1 MTRCQ
6 VALGTRL
13 MSPQP
18 GLARPVQH
26 AQPIL
31 CERAA
36 TEASRRQG
44 VASHSTWSSGLPLK
58 KKKGVFSTTNC
69 STTQVQ
75 RHCIHGGTRP
85 QAPLRSSL
93 NIQDSK
99 LRDPLRN
106 AYRLAMRYEVHRNAE
121 NRSTVRC
128 THRRS
133 DHGNTSRVQPRR
145 KKRSECKNRR
155 NEAEE
160 TKLRPLR
167 EKSTGRIEFAAV
179 GLPNS
184 I

>member
-58 KKKGVFSTTNC
+58 KKECSAPQTAAPRKCRGTASTEE
-69 STTQVQ
+69 
-75 RHCIHGGTRP
+75 P
-85 QAPLRSSL
+85 
-93 NIQDSK
+93 D
-99 LRDPLRN
+99 
-106 AYRLAMRYEVHRNAE
+106 
-121 NRSTVRC
+121 
-128 THRRS
+128 
-133 DHGNTSRVQPRR
+133 PRR
-145 KKRSECKNRR
+145 H
-155 NEAEE
+155 
-160 TKLRPLR
+160 
-167 EKSTGRIEFAAV
+167 FAPA
-179 GLPNS
+179 
-184 I
+184 

>member
-58 KKKGVFSTTNC
+58 KRS
-69 STTQVQ
+69 VQ
-75 RHCIHGGTRP
+75 HH
-85 QAPLRSSL
+85 
-93 NIQDSK
+93 K
-99 LRDPLRN
+99 LQHH
-106 AYRLAMRYEVHRNAE
+106 ASAE
-121 NRSTVRC
+121 AL
-128 THRRS
+128 H
-133 DHGNTSRVQPRR
+133 PRR
-145 KKRSECKNRR
+145 NPTPGATSLQPEHPRLEAARPPTKR
-155 NEAEE
+155 
-160 TKLRPLR
+160 L
-167 EKSTGRIEFAAV
+167 
-179 GLPNS
+179 
-184 I
+184 

>member
-1 MTRCQ
+1 MRCQ
-6 VALGTRL
+6 VALWTRL

-58 KKKGVFSTTNC
+58 KKGVFSTTNC

-85 QAPLRSSL
+85 QAPLRSS
-93 NIQDSK
+93 
-99 LRDPLRN
+99 
-106 AYRLAMRYEVHRNAE
+106 
-121 NRSTVRC
+121 
-128 THRRS
+128 
-133 DHGNTSRVQPRR
+133 
-145 KKRSECKNRR
+145 
-155 NEAEE
+155 
-160 TKLRPLR
+160 
-167 EKSTGRIEFAAV
+167 
-179 GLPNS
+179 
-184 I
+184 